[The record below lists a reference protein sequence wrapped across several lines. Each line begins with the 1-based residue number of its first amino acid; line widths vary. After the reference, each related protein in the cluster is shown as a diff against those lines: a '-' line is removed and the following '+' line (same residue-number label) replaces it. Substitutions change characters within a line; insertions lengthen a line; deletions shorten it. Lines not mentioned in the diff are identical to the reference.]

1 MEDEKNLEPVDSTD
15 ELVNE
20 VVENA
25 VEEMQIRPIEVLKD
39 IPYEELTDTER
50 KYLIAGLKAKNE
62 QLDEIFR
69 RSTENNRKV
78 IKMFNDDITKIED
91 AFEFIQTISTVATKT
106 INLTIKNVEREVR
119 EHGN

>member
-1 MEDEKNLEPVDSTD
+1 MEDEKNLEPVDVTD

-20 VVENA
+20 VVENV
-25 VEEMQIRPIEVLKD
+25 VEEMQVRPIEVLKE
-39 IPYEELTDTER
+39 IPYEELTDAER

-91 AFEFIQTISTVATKT
+91 AFEFIQTISMVATKT

>member
-1 MEDEKNLEPVDSTD
+1 MEDEKNLEPVDGTD

-20 VVENA
+20 VVETA
-25 VEEMQIRPIEVLKD
+25 VEEMQIRPIEVLKE

-50 KYLIAGLKAKNE
+50 KYLIAGLKIKNE
-62 QLDEIFR
+62 KLDETFR
-69 RSTENNRKV
+69 RTTENNRKV

-91 AFEFIQTISTVATKT
+91 AFEFIQTISMVATKT

>member
-1 MEDEKNLEPVDSTD
+1 MEDEKNLEPIDSTD

-25 VEEMQIRPIEVLKD
+25 IEEMQIRPIEVLKD
-39 IPYEELTDTER
+39 IPYEELTDKER
-50 KYLIAGLKAKNE
+50 KYLIAGLKAKNK
-62 QLDEIFR
+62 QLDEIFKR
-69 RSTENNRKV
+69 TTENNKKV
-78 IKMFNDDITKIED
+78 IKMFNNDITKIED
-91 AFEFIQTISTVATKT
+91 AFEFIQTISMVATKT

>member
-25 VEEMQIRPIEVLKD
+25 VEEMQMRPIEVLKE
-39 IPYEELTDTER
+39 IPYEELTDAER
-50 KYLIAGLKAKNE
+50 KYLIFGLKAKNE

-91 AFEFIQTISTVATKT
+91 AFEFIQTISMVATKT

>member
-1 MEDEKNLEPVDSTD
+1 MEDEKNLEPVDGTE
-15 ELVNE
+15 ELMTA
-20 VVENA
+20 VVEET
-25 VEEMQIRPIEVLKD
+25 VEEMQVRPIEVLKE
-39 IPYEELTDTER
+39 IPYEELTDAER

-91 AFEFIQTISTVATKT
+91 AFEFIQTISMVATKT

>member
-1 MEDEKNLEPVDSTD
+1 MEDEKNLEPVDGTD
-15 ELVNE
+15 ELVNK

-25 VEEMQIRPIEVLKD
+25 VEEMQIRPIDVLKD
-39 IPYEELTDTER
+39 IPYEELTDEER

-69 RSTENNRKV
+69 RTTENNRKV

-91 AFEFIQTISTVATKT
+91 AFEFIQTLSVMSTKT
-106 INLTIKNVEREVR
+106 INLVIKNVEREVR

>member
-1 MEDEKNLEPVDSTD
+1 MEDEKNLEPVDVTD

-20 VVENA
+20 VVENV
-25 VEEMQIRPIEVLKD
+25 VEEMQVRPIEELKN
-39 IPYEELTDTER
+39 IPYEELTDAER

-91 AFEFIQTISTVATKT
+91 AFEFIQTISMVATKT
-106 INLTIKNVEREVR
+106 INLTIKNVERELR